1 MKIIAAGNRAA
12 WFALVAGAMLA
23 GVARAET
30 AVCRGVVTTVANH
43 ANGNNGLHVV
53 IGNGPIIRVCSF
65 NSTQFTVTPED
76 CKHMASLAATAF
88 ATGANVTF
96 YVDNAPTT
104 ECSGIVNWHT
114 ANTRY
119 FALSTS

>member
-1 MKIIAAGNRAA
+1 MKSTAARTGPAL
-12 WFALVAGAMLA
+12 FAIVAGSMIA

-65 NSTQFTVTPED
+65 NNAQFTVTPED

-88 ATGANVTF
+88 ATGAMVTL